1 MQAALADRKSL
12 ELSFELSIK
21 SCNSEYTEVY
31 AFDVHITKHRLKIVK
46 RKRYKIFK
54 IELHQNI
61 VSRQWVS
68 EDFQKVFE
76 M

>member
-1 MQAALADRKSL
+1 M
-12 ELSFELSIK
+12 
-21 SCNSEYTEVY
+21 EVY